1 MAHYS
6 SDCWDAEIF
15 TRYGWIECVGIAD
28 RGCYDLSAHFSQT
41 KQHSFKVHR
50 PFADG
55 SKTIQVLQITP
66 NKSDLG
72 KRFKQQTQT
81 ILQTIDQ
88 LNQQEISLQSQSSP
102 SSSPS
107 PSIIC
112 DMKRSL
118 DQDHQIEIRLEDGS
132 TVRLDNKAIKIETET
147 QKITGEYFFPHV
159 TEPSF
164 GIGRILYSLLEHNYS
179 ARSDDVQRFVLRLP
193 AFVAPYKCVVLPLL
207 NDDRFAPIQ
216 SRICDQLAHNKIAFR
231 VDDTNQS
238 IGKRYA
244 RSDEIG
250 IPFAITIDH
259 QSLEDDSIT
268 LRLRD
273 SMKQERI
280 AIDSIAL
287 IVRSRSEDPLSFL
300 SPSK

>member
-1 MAHYS
+1 
-6 SDCWDAEIF
+6 
-15 TRYGWIECVGIAD
+15 
-28 RGCYDLSAHFSQT
+28 
-41 KQHSFKVHR
+41 
-50 PFADG
+50 
-55 SKTIQVLQITP
+55 VLQITP

-81 ILQTIDQ
+81 ILQAIDQ
-88 LNQQEISLQSQSSP
+88 LNQQEISLQSQSSSSS

-107 PSIIC
+107 SILC

-118 DQDHQIEIRLEDGS
+118 DQDNQIEIQLEDES
-132 TVRLDNKAIKIETET
+132 VVRLDKKGIKIETET

-164 GIGRILYSLLEHNYS
+164 GIGRILYALLEHNYS
-179 ARSDDVQRFVLRLP
+179 ARFDDVQRFVLRLP
-193 AFVAPYKCVVLPLL
+193 PFVAPYKCVVLPLL
-207 NDDRFAPIQ
+207 NDDRFTPIQ
-216 SRICDQLAHNKIAFR
+216 SRICDHLAQNKIAFR

-259 QSLEDDSIT
+259 QSLEDDSVT

-273 SMKQERI
+273 SMTQERV
-280 AIDSIAL
+280 AIDSVPL